1 MDGSSFLFD
10 LPVSSSIG
18 EVFGLGDGEGILY
31 VEDFDAPPAPRAVES
46 APAPAPE
53 PLEPV
58 FSKAD
63 VVAAH
68 AAGRQEGMEAALADA
83 RLLQA
88 QMQAAATQALADAL
102 AAGRGAL
109 ERVVALQAENA
120 ARTVLAILKAAVP
133 ETMARHAL
141 TELDAVFTA
150 LLPGLRSE
158 PELRVRAHPD
168 CADHVRESLIGMLE
182 GEGGVISVSADAAL
196 APGDVQ
202 INWADGGARRDCT
215 EIYADIRDALSPLG
229 LPALEEICCG
239 KRT

>member
-31 VEDFDAPPAPRAVES
+31 VEDFDAPPPARPVDT

-63 VVAAH
+63 VLAAH
-68 AAGRQEGMEAALADA
+68 AAGRQEGMAASLADA
-83 RLLQA
+83 QLLQA
-88 QMQAAATQALADAL
+88 QLQAAATQALADAL

-109 ERVVALQAENA
+109 ERVVALQAENT
-120 ARTVLAILKAAVP
+120 ARAVLSILRAAVP
-133 ETMARHAL
+133 ETMARHARA
-141 TELDAVFTA
+141 ELDAVLAA

-158 PELRVRAHPD
+158 PDLRVRAHPS
-168 CADHVRESLIGMLE
+168 CADHVREALIGMLA
-182 GEGGVISVSADAAL
+182 GESGVFSVSADSAL

-202 INWADGGARRDCT
+202 ISWADGGARRDCS
-215 EIYADIRDALSPLG
+215 EIYAEIRDALAPLR
-229 LPALEEICCG
+229 LPALEEVCCG
-239 KRT
+239 K

>member
-46 APAPAPE
+46 VPAPAPE

-109 ERVVALQAENA
+109 ERAANRNCGYA
-120 ARTVLAILKAAVP
+120 RIPIARTMCASRLLACWKGRAA
-133 ETMARHAL
+133 
-141 TELDAVFTA
+141 
-150 LLPGLRSE
+150 
-158 PELRVRAHPD
+158 
-168 CADHVRESLIGMLE
+168 
-182 GEGGVISVSADAAL
+182 
-196 APGDVQ
+196 
-202 INWADGGARRDCT
+202 
-215 EIYADIRDALSPLG
+215 
-229 LPALEEICCG
+229 
-239 KRT
+239 